1 VEITGKSLAALEKSL
16 REVDSQKR
24 IAIELGISEG
34 ELSKQI
40 SNLKRS
46 CVLIERLGL
55 VVVEADIYSALR
67 KLLKDTL

>member
-1 VEITGKSLAALEKSL
+1 MEITGKNLSVLEQAL

-46 CVLIERLGL
+46 CALLERLGL
-55 VVVEADIYSALR
+55 VILDAEIERALR
-67 KLLKDTL
+67 RLLKEAL

>member
-1 VEITGKSLAALEKSL
+1 MERTGKSLSSLDKAL

-40 SNLKRS
+40 SNLRRS
-46 CVLIERLGL
+46 CTLLDRLGL
-55 VVVEADIYSALR
+55 VIIDAEIERALR
-67 KLLKDTL
+67 KLLKEAL

>member
-1 VEITGKSLAALEKSL
+1 MEITGKSLAALEKSL